1 MLSYKVQAGGDQA
14 LGLNGELVRIWGSV
28 TNVWSRELRPD
39 VELVPILPPEEG

>member
-28 TNVWSRELRPD
+28 PAYGARGSTD